1 MSTFKWI
8 CVVFFAF
15 NTLSGVRVYAQSLT
29 EAEKR
34 SWLPT
39 LAEAN
44 ALLQDH
50 ERVLVD
56 GKEAEPI
63 PNPMFAFPV
72 SGTPVGE
79 TGLEIG
85 DSFELTGTLADG
97 KPFKLVKDKKAKG
110 TIILFLSSSCGACLA
125 ELPLEKALYVKYR
138 ERGLRVVC
146 VNVWDDSKAA
156 ADIIEK
162 HKIPWDVV
170 ATVADGRLEENIN
183 VDRLPLILLLNDD
196 LQIVNAT
203 HTGKFALRVQ
213 TISPP
218 IVYTSNT
225 IQSLEKLLAPNG
237 NAK

>member
-1 MSTFKWI
+1 MS
-8 CVVFFAF
+8 VVLFAI
-15 NTLSGVRVYAQSLT
+15 NTLFGVRVCAQSST
-29 EAEKR
+29 EEEKL

-39 LAEAN
+39 LAEAD
-44 ALLQDH
+44 ALLQDQ
-50 ERVLVD
+50 ERILVD

-85 DSFELTGTLADG
+85 DNFQLSGTLADG
-97 KPFKLVKDKKAKG
+97 KPYKLDKDKKAKG
-110 TIILFLSSSCGACLA
+110 TLIFFLSSSCGACLA

-138 ERGLRVVC
+138 ERGLRAVC

-156 ADIIEK
+156 ADIVEK

-170 ATVADGRLEENIN
+170 TAADGKLEENVN
-183 VDRLPLILLLNDD
+183 VDRLPLILLLNEE

-203 HTGKFALRVQ
+203 HTGKFALCAR
-213 TISPP
+213 TYSPP

-225 IQSLEKLLAPNG
+225 IQSLEKLLPQEMIE
-237 NAK
+237 K